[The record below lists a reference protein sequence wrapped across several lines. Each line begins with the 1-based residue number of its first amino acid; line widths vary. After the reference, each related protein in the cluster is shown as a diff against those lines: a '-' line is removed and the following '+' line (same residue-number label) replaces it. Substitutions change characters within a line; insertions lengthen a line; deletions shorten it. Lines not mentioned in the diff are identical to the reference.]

1 MHAGNCCLDY
11 ISLLGLELAL
21 DGRGRKSVRVKDW
34 ASRAFFLFLVILV
47 LVSVSL
53 PSVSAGLKCM
63 YTAFK
68 SGSWETVLQEGP
80 CLPSRISQTR
90 FFSYIRDEM
99 SLTSTQLIFP
109 IVISSALSEGT
120 NSQVRIL
127 MYFLGLSRKLY

>member
-1 MHAGNCCLDY
+1 MHAGNCCLDC

-21 DGRGRKSVRVKDW
+21 DGGGRKSLHVKDW
-34 ASRAFFLFLVILV
+34 ASTAFFLFLVILV

-53 PSVSAGLKCM
+53 PSESAGLNCT

-80 CLPSRISQTR
+80 CFPARISETR

-99 SLTSTQLIFP
+99 SLASTQLIFP
-109 IVISSALSEGT
+109 IVISSALS
-120 NSQVRIL
+120 
-127 MYFLGLSRKLY
+127 